1 MGRADAVGQNIRRQN
16 TEKESSSMGE
26 KSVQKKKYILDT
38 ARQVFV
44 EKGYKSVTMK
54 DIVEA
59 CGISRGGLYLYFDST
74 EQILLEI
81 LQIEAEETDDIFT
94 QNIAE
99 ENTAAD
105 ILTLF
110 LKEQKKELLQ
120 KKDNLTAAIYEYFFE
135 HKTTDKNNMLRKQ
148 FEAGVRVIEKLIE
161 AGIASGE
168 FYCENPKGA
177 ASNIMYV
184 LEGMKIN
191 AQTFGITEKMVDEQL
206 LYIMEGLIID

>member
-1 MGRADAVGQNIRRQN
+1 
-16 TEKESSSMGE
+16 MGE
-26 KSVQKKKYILDT
+26 KSAQKKQYILDT
-38 ARQVFV
+38 ARKVFV
-44 EKGYKSVTMK
+44 EKGYKNVTMK

-59 CGISRGGLYLYFDST
+59 CEISRGGLYLYFDST

-81 LQIEAEETDDIFT
+81 LHMEAEETDDVFAG
-94 QNIAE
+94 NITADD
-99 ENTAAD
+99 TAAD

-120 KKDNLTAAIYEYFFE
+120 KNNLTVAVYEYFFE
-135 HKTTDKNNMLRKQ
+135 HKPADKNNMLRRQ
-148 FEAGVRVIEKLIE
+148 FDAGVRVLEKLIE

-168 FYCENPKGA
+168 FYCENPRGA

-206 LYIMEGLIID
+206 LFLMQGLIVDN